1 MRVTVMGLG
10 LHGGGLAAARFFVS
24 HGAEVT
30 VTDLRTEEALEA
42 SIRGLEGY
50 PVRYVLGR
58 HEEEDFRSCD
68 MVIKN
73 PGVPPD
79 SPFLGMAPRVE
90 TDISIFLK
98 LVSVPIIAVTGTK
111 GKSTT
116 VTAVHHV
123 LTGPLPGTRLGGNIT
138 VSPLSFA
145 DELIPAETAG
155 TEARPE
161 PPSAPGQTGSF
172 VNPPG
177 PAPVVLELSSWQ
189 LGDLMG
195 RGLLKPKIAAVTNL
209 LWDHQDRYPL
219 FEDYARDKAVILEE
233 QDPSDYTVLNLDD
246 GWFPWF
252 DRRRRGRLLGFSRS
266 PLPLGTEGAWLDE
279 EGSGWTALDEER
291 EECILEPDAPVPGMH
306 HRTNLLCAGLIC
318 RAYGVSAAEVRER
331 LRVFPGVPHRL
342 EPVSNRLNL
351 HIYNDSAAT
360 IPDAVLEAVKSF
372 SGSLVLITGGTDKN
386 LDFSPYREAAG
397 YPRAIV
403 LLEGTGTRKIE
414 EVLNDTGKEY
424 FGPYGSLEEAVET
437 AVTNARAGDTVLFSP
452 GCASFGMFLNEFD
465 RGNRFRD
472 LVSAL

>member
-10 LHGGGLAAARFFVS
+10 LHGGGLAAARFFTS

-30 VTDLRTEEALEA
+30 VTDLRTEDVLEA
-42 SIRGLEGY
+42 SLRGLEGRRI
-50 PVRYVLGR
+50 RYVLGR

-79 SPFLGMAPRVE
+79 SPYLRMAPRVE
-90 TDISIFLK
+90 TDISIFLM
-98 LVSVPIIAVTGTK
+98 LVSVPILAVTGTK

-123 LTGPLPGTRLGGNIT
+123 LSASLPETRLGGNIT
-138 VSPLSFA
+138 VSPLSFV
-145 DELIPAETAG
+145 DELLLRADVAAEG
-155 TEARPE
+155 
-161 PPSAPGQTGSF
+161 APL
-172 VNPPG
+172 PHP

-195 RGLLKPKIAAVTNL
+195 RGLLRPRIAAVTNL

-219 FEDYARDKAVILEE
+219 FVDYARDKAVILED
-233 QDPSDYTVLNLDD
+233 QTSSDYTVLNLDD

-266 PLPLGTEGAWLDE
+266 PLPLGTEGAWLE
-279 EGSGWTALDEER
+279 EDGSGWAAFGDD
-291 EECILEPDAPVPGMH
+291 EECILDAANPVPGLH
-306 HRTNLLCAGLIC
+306 NRTNLLCAGLIC
-318 RAYGVSAAEVRER
+318 RAYGISPADIRER
-331 LRVFPGVPHRL
+331 LERFPGVPHRL
-342 EPVSNRLNL
+342 EPVPNRINL
-351 HIYNDSAAT
+351 SVYNDSAAT

-372 SGSLVLITGGTDKN
+372 PGALVLITGGTDKN
-386 LDFSPYREAAG
+386 LDFTPYREVAE
-397 YPRAIV
+397 YPETVV

-414 EVLNDTGKEY
+414 EALNDAGKEY
-424 FGPYGSLEEAVET
+424 FGPYSSLEAAVET
-437 AVTNARAGDTVLFSP
+437 AVKKARLGETVLFSP

-465 RGNRFRD
+465 RGNRFKK
-472 LVSAL
+472 LISAL